1 MNELFDKDLDVI
13 HRPTGRLYTLKVI
26 YDNHEIETLR
36 QIYREI
42 EILRNVDKPNV
53 VKCHDLFDHNGEIQV
68 LLEYMD
74 GGSLEGQHIG
84 NEKALSNLARQILS
98 GFAYLHRRKIHP
110 PAMTFDEISM
120 ERSKSFVKALQ
131 ELKNLRPQLYS
142 AAEYCEKS
150 YLHSEQKQMQTS
162 DVSTMDLKVT
172 CLNQKLLACK
182 TYMDKEGSRQ
192 QQHNNGDVSLVKSQP
207 LVKVLQLI
215 RAQEHGSL
223 FERRLPAQ
231 ESDKYKSIV
240 QQHVDLE
247 TIQTKLRKDAYSSCS
262 LSFYRDLLLLFNNAV
277 VFFPK
282 SSLESMTAHQ
292 LRRLVLNEMKKKNL
306 ITRPNLT
313 PSSRPTPGS
322 VRISPTS
329 ASTRQRNTLLGVEH
343 RTSIGYGNK
352 NTRRSSATFRP
363 PESDHTAC
371 RSSRSRTRNSAG
383 EVKLVG
389 NSTFDRLNSSQ
400 FLDRSTICVVL
411 FSPNITDA
419 SPSSLFRDKSM
430 LPIQLSPCYPLV
442 FISRVTAEHCKQ
454 AHSSSATAGRLC
466 NGSAVAVLGGSATGV
481 QRLCSVA
488 VQRVCNGCAQWL
500 CSVTIVVERLHLHL
514 RHGRYL

>member
-1 MNELFDKDLDVI
+1 MSCSTRIWTFCFNLPDNFVNSTVYKVI
-13 HRPTGRLYTLKVI
+13 HRPTGRLYALKVI
-26 YDNHEIETLR
+26 YGNHEIETLR

-98 GFAYLHRRKIHP
+98 SFAYLHRRKIHP

-247 TIQTKLRKDAYSSCS
+247 TIQTKLRKDTYSSCS

-322 VRISPTS
+322 EWSIAQASVMEIRILVEALQLS
-329 ASTRQRNTLLGVEH
+329 AHQNLTTQLVVAHVQELEIQLGRLHWDTPVDFIVVDIQRGQ
-343 RTSIGYGNK
+343 
-352 NTRRSSATFRP
+352 
-363 PESDHTAC
+363 AC
-371 RSSRSRTRNSAG
+371 R
-383 EVKLVG
+383 K
-389 NSTFDRLNSSQ
+389 
-400 FLDRSTICVVL
+400 
-411 FSPNITDA
+411 
-419 SPSSLFRDKSM
+419 
-430 LPIQLSPCYPLV
+430 
-442 FISRVTAEHCKQ
+442 
-454 AHSSSATAGRLC
+454 
-466 NGSAVAVLGGSATGV
+466 
-481 QRLCSVA
+481 
-488 VQRVCNGCAQWL
+488 
-500 CSVTIVVERLHLHL
+500 LHL
-514 RHGRYL
+514 

>member
-1 MNELFDKDLDVI
+1 MEL
-13 HRPTGRLYTLKVI
+13 
-26 YDNHEIETLR
+26 E
-36 QIYREI
+36 Q
-42 EILRNVDKPNV
+42 
-53 VKCHDLFDHNGEIQV
+53 
-68 LLEYMD
+68 
-74 GGSLEGQHIG
+74 
-84 NEKALSNLARQILS
+84 
-98 GFAYLHRRKIHP
+98 HP

-150 YLHSEQKQMQTS
+150 YLHSEQKQMVLDNLKDYVVRALVNAVDPLGTVAYKLTDLLDQQTS

-247 TIQTKLRKDAYSSCS
+247 TIQTKLRKDTYSSCS

-282 SSLESMTAHQ
+282 SSLKSMTAHQ

-329 ASTRQRNTLLGVEH
+329 ASTRQRNTL
-343 RTSIGYGNK
+343 
-352 NTRRSSATFRP
+352 
-363 PESDHTAC
+363 C
-371 RSSRSRTRNSAG
+371 
-383 EVKLVG
+383 
-389 NSTFDRLNSSQ
+389 
-400 FLDRSTICVVL
+400 
-411 FSPNITDA
+411 
-419 SPSSLFRDKSM
+419 
-430 LPIQLSPCYPLV
+430 
-442 FISRVTAEHCKQ
+442 
-454 AHSSSATAGRLC
+454 
-466 NGSAVAVLGGSATGV
+466 
-481 QRLCSVA
+481 
-488 VQRVCNGCAQWL
+488 
-500 CSVTIVVERLHLHL
+500 
-514 RHGRYL
+514 

>member
-1 MNELFDKDLDVI
+1 MSCSTRIWTFCFNLPDNFVNSTVYKVI

-329 ASTRQRNTLLGVEH
+329 ASTRQRNTL
-343 RTSIGYGNK
+343 
-352 NTRRSSATFRP
+352 
-363 PESDHTAC
+363 C
-371 RSSRSRTRNSAG
+371 
-383 EVKLVG
+383 
-389 NSTFDRLNSSQ
+389 
-400 FLDRSTICVVL
+400 
-411 FSPNITDA
+411 
-419 SPSSLFRDKSM
+419 
-430 LPIQLSPCYPLV
+430 
-442 FISRVTAEHCKQ
+442 
-454 AHSSSATAGRLC
+454 
-466 NGSAVAVLGGSATGV
+466 
-481 QRLCSVA
+481 
-488 VQRVCNGCAQWL
+488 
-500 CSVTIVVERLHLHL
+500 
-514 RHGRYL
+514 